1 MLSGNGRNSL
11 GILAVAL
18 VLIGIA
24 LSTRGVVAALLDDEH
39 ICRGVSVDGI
49 DVGGLAISEA
59 RVRLAGR
66 ARDVREESPSV
77 VQAGGR
83 WHMARLT
90 LATWALA

>member
-1 MLSGNGRNSL
+1 MFLMSISAFGKWQKIAL

-66 ARDVREESPSV
+66 ARE
-77 VQAGGR
+77 
-83 WHMARLT
+83 
-90 LATWALA
+90 